1 MPPLSAVNK
10 ARLLESGDV
19 EISLVLPHS
28 VKGAEMVIHAI
39 VTQDALPGRAGRALA
54 HTSWVFD
61 PPEDGANAVFTVP
74 RDPAGATFDPKV
86 GVEVRANTAWA
97 CWSTLDG
104 AAPEPDGWTWALSDW
119 G

>member
-28 VKGAEMVIHAI
+28 VRGAELVIQAI
-39 VTQDALPGRAGRALA
+39 VTQEPLPGHPAGALA

-61 PPEDGANAVFTVP
+61 PPADGAPAVFTVP
-74 RDPAGATFDPKV
+74 RDPTSPPFDPKV
-86 GVEVRANTAWA
+86 GIDVRANTSWA
-97 CWSTLDG
+97 CWSSLDG
-104 AAPEPDGWTWALSDW
+104 APPEPPGWTWTLSDW